1 MSIYSFWTLRSGF
14 KAKYLSE
21 EFMFKLNR
29 WTEFNIE
36 GISIIEMKV
45 LQRTAQI
52 FKENEN
58 IEAAYSL

>member
-1 MSIYSFWTLRSGF
+1 
-14 KAKYLSE
+14 
-21 EFMFKLNR
+21 MFKLNR